1 MSFVP
6 DLRTLMLSNSVLL
19 LSCALAF
26 RLAAHYMR
34 QFPSLPLWSISCAM
48 FGVGLALL
56 GLRGSISPIFSAMV
70 GNMLLTGALCLVVR
84 ALGLDFSHAVKPRVL
99 WAILLCV
106 ILGQLFGWFVVPDT
120 NLRIVTTSGFNA
132 LLLFIGAKTVRKD
145 LPQVRGTGLLGCLYI
160 SLLTLSGI
168 TTLLAA
174 QALYRFVFLPA
185 PPELYAGASLFDYS
199 LPRLISA
206 MAAMLAVIALYFSI
220 ILSIALRLNASL
232 KIQAHH
238 DALTGLYNRHIF
250 YELAEHE
257 HAMQARNQQAFSL
270 LYIDIDH
277 FKSINDSYG
286 HAAGDYVLQEY
297 ASLLKTHFRRS
308 DIIARLG
315 GEEFC
320 VLLPGIAGEQTR
332 LIAEKLCAAS
342 RALNIHWQ
350 DRRVDLK
357 VSIGAATHDEHGE
370 SIHSL
375 MDRADAAL
383 YLAKSA
389 GRNRVVLAGD

>member
-1 MSFVP
+1 MSFIP

-19 LSCALAF
+19 LSCAVAF

-34 QFPSLPLWSISCAM
+34 QFPSLSQWSISCAL
-48 FGVGLALL
+48 FGIGLGLL
-56 GLRGSISPIFSAMV
+56 GLRGFIPPILSAML
-70 GNMLLTGALCLVVR
+70 GNTLLTAALCLLVR
-84 ALGLDFSHAVKPRVL
+84 ALGLDFSQPVKPRVL
-99 WAILLCV
+99 WLILFCV
-106 ILGQLFGWFVVPDT
+106 VLGLLFGWFVVPDT
-120 NLRIVTTSGFNA
+120 NLRTVTTSGLNA
-132 LLLFIGAKTVRKD
+132 LLLFIGARTLRKD
-145 LPQVRGTGLLGCLYI
+145 LPLARNNGLLSCVYLSLLALSCITGLL
-160 SLLTLSGI
+160 
-168 TTLLAA
+168 AA
-174 QALYRFVFLPA
+174 VALYRFLFEPA
-185 PPELYAGASLFDYS
+185 PQELYAGASIFDYS
-199 LPRLISA
+199 LPRLIAAISA
-206 MAAMLAVIALYFSI
+206 MLGIIALYFSI

-257 HAMQARNQQAFSL
+257 HALQARNAQASSL

-277 FKSINDSYG
+277 FKAINDNYG
-286 HAAGDYVLQEY
+286 HAAGDHVLSTY
-297 ASLLKTHFRRS
+297 AALLKAHFRRS

-332 LIAEKLCAAS
+332 QIAQKLCAAS
-342 RALNIHWQ
+342 RELEIRWQ
-350 DRRVDLK
+350 NQRIDLK
-357 VSIGAATHDEHGE
+357 VSIGAATHDDADE

-389 GRNRVVLAGD
+389 GRNRVIMAGD